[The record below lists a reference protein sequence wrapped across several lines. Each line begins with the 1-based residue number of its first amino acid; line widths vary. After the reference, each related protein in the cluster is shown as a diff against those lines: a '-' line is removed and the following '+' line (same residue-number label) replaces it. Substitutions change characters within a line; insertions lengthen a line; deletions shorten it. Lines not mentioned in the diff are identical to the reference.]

1 MRLDRVQV
9 LGYKRLAPA
18 NVYVGRKTL
27 ALVGPNEAGKS
38 SVLEILAYFNSD
50 NEVPAAQRSRTI
62 DQDSINPQ
70 TEDIAVIWFELT
82 AAQLEKIANVPLA
95 EVPRHIRYHK
105 RYSGKVFYSL
115 DPAPELRSS
124 LKADLAKSWPSL
136 ARYLKKRVDLSG
148 VFVEAEDAEDGVELT
163 DDGLLEVMNLYL
175 SGGDT
180 LPTRDVLL
188 RLVELADTAGR
199 ERDIPKAS
207 ETAVEQVREFVRWHA
222 EVEDLQAE
230 VGRLIAAERP
240 KVEVFAPSLRV
251 LKDAYDLSNSNDLE
265 DPVLV
270 SLLRLASTEP
280 QAFADLIDDPSRRQ
294 TLKVRT
300 NEALRSFF
308 LQAWNQAELTVE
320 INLEDSVLKVFVTDL
335 TGDVNSVKI
344 TDRSDGLRMFVCL
357 AAFLAKAA
365 SSGPPP
371 ILLID
376 EADLHLHLNAQADLV
391 RLLQDAEQVSQV
403 IYTTHSPGCLPTDL
417 GSGVRFV
424 QPDKD
429 GKEKSLIRHDFWTL
443 QDSSAVGLSPLLLVM
458 GAGSAAFA
466 SLRSA
471 IIAEGPA
478 DMLLLPLLVRLATG
492 AAELPYQVAPGVSAA
507 SIDVMRNLDFAA
519 SRVGYVVDGDD
530 AGIKWKKDL
539 EAAGVESV
547 RIHKWPGA
555 SALEDLLDRSFY
567 LDSIE
572 DFLGQEIDRSA
583 LGTGL
588 IKTEVEKWVKVRRLK
603 PVGPVAVAEM
613 ILGKHESG
621 ERPVQLSAKG
631 RRYLGDFDEWA
642 RATVVAK

>member
-9 LGYKRLAPA
+9 MGYKRLAPA

-38 SVLEILAYFNSD
+38 SLLEILAYFNSD
-50 NEVPAAQRSRTI
+50 NAVPSAQRSRTI
-62 DQDSINPQ
+62 DQVAINPD
-70 TEDIAVIWFELT
+70 TDDIAVIWFELT
-82 AAQLEKIANVPLA
+82 ATQLEKIASVPIA
-95 EVPRHIRYHK
+95 EAPRHIRYHK
-105 RYSGKVFYSL
+105 KYSGKVHYSL
-115 DPAPELRSS
+115 HPAPQLHSS
-124 LKADLAKSWPSL
+124 LRTNLAKSWPSL
-136 ARYLKKRVDLSG
+136 ARYMQKRVDLSG
-148 VFVEAEDAEDGVELT
+148 VFLEANDSDDGVELT
-163 DDGLLEVMNLYL
+163 DEGLLELMGGYL
-175 SGGDT
+175 SGGNS
-180 LPTRDVLL
+180 LPSKEMLL
-188 RLVELADTAGR
+188 RLAELADIVGGQ
-199 ERDIPKAS
+199 RDMPRTS
-207 ETAVEQVREFVRWHA
+207 ETAVEHVREFVRWNA
-222 EVEDLQAE
+222 EVEDLHAE
-230 VGRLIAAERP
+230 VGRLIAAKRP
-240 KVEVFAPSLRV
+240 EVAVFAPSLRV
-251 LKDAYDLSNSNDLE
+251 LKDAYDLSDSDDLE

-320 INLEDSVLKVFVTDL
+320 INLEDSLLKVFVTDL
-335 TGDVNSVKI
+335 AGDVNSVKI

-365 SSGPPP
+365 NAGPPP

-391 RLLQDAEQVSQV
+391 RLLQDADQVSQV

-429 GKEKSLIRHDFWTL
+429 GKEKSQIRHDFWTL

-519 SRVGYVVDGDD
+519 SRVGYVVDGDA

-539 EAAGVESV
+539 EAAGVDSL

-555 SALEDLLDRSFY
+555 TALEDLLDRSFY
-567 LDSIE
+567 IESIE
-572 DFLGQEIDRSA
+572 DFLGQEIDPDA

-588 IKTEVEKWVKVRRLK
+588 VKTEVERWVKAKRLK
-603 PVGPVAVAEM
+603 PVGSVAVAEM

-621 ERPVQLSAKG
+621 ERPVQLSPKG
-631 RRYLGDFDEWA
+631 RRYLGEFDEWA
-642 RATVVAK
+642 RATVVAR